1 MEETVNLSQSGMIMA
16 KNSMSIVEGFSFDD
30 EDLLKEAQKE
40 AEGVRYM
47 KARVDLQY
55 PDRVLQIYQ
64 RMVAQNM
71 FQTQVGYAYL
81 RELQDYLYT
90 MPQVSN
96 DEVPPIPVHTTV
108 KVADASGTTEALR
121 EENRKS
127 RRAFHW
133 SVVINCFAAAV
144 IVIMFAIAMSSSSPT
159 VLNYENKLQD
169 KYAVWEQEL
178 KEREAAVSEK
188 ERMLYGDDD

>member
-30 EDLLKEAQKE
+30 EDLLKEAKKE

-96 DEVPPIPVHTTV
+96 DEVPPLPVHTPVNRGVTRRKPKEQACFPLV
-108 KVADASGTTEALR
+108 GGHQLLCGRCDRHHVCDRYEQQQPDGTQL
-121 EENRKS
+121 
-127 RRAFHW
+127 
-133 SVVINCFAAAV
+133 
-144 IVIMFAIAMSSSSPT
+144 
-159 VLNYENKLQD
+159 
-169 KYAVWEQEL
+169 
-178 KEREAAVSEK
+178 
-188 ERMLYGDDD
+188 